1 MISGLKGTIRISKLF
16 NDTSKVKELM
26 LWWSDNVGNR
36 ISELN
41 EETVLN
47 SSIAS
52 ENETIKGNFCNL
64 MMLRDV
70 SLLYNQSKSNLI
82 LSFLI
87 FL

>member
-52 ENETIKGNFCNL
+52 KNETIKGNFCNL
-64 MMLRDV
+64 MMLRD
-70 SLLYNQSKSNLI
+70 LLYNQSKSNLI
-82 LSFLI
+82 LSFLK

>member
-1 MISGLKGTIRISKLF
+1 
-16 NDTSKVKELM
+16 M
-26 LWWSDNVGNR
+26 LWWRDNVGNR

-64 MMLRDV
+64 MMLGDDIT
-70 SLLYNQSKSNLI
+70 Q
-82 LSFLI
+82 
-87 FL
+87 